1 MSNETS
7 LDELAELIDEADKLA
22 KEGKLQRVGE
32 AKEANLS
39 KCSGPCGE
47 IKPRI
52 QNGKYP
58 DGRNKKWV
66 NEKGELWVG
75 RRCPDCVK
83 SSMKERMRKFRSKE
97 VSDV

>member
-1 MSNETS
+1 MENEES
-7 LDELAELIDEADKLA
+7 
-22 KEGKLQRVGE
+22 KEI
-32 AKEANLS
+32 NLS
-39 KCSGPCGE
+39 KCSKCQD

-75 RRCPDCVK
+75 RKCPDCVK

-97 VSDV
+97 ATDV